1 MKKIIA
7 VFLVFAGLVMSCAV
21 NANDT
26 LPAYFN
32 VNLKDARYVVLA
44 QTAFDKEDMFVF
56 IDKEKPECKYLGKMT
71 GQGNISV
78 FEQKCRD
85 QVKTI
90 DYFAFERDYNK
101 NPRFFPARVGTS
113 YLLISRQA
121 IKERAPTQLE
131 KSLKSYK
138 GALNEAS
145 K

>member
-7 VFLVFAGLVMSCAV
+7 VFLGFAGLVMSCAV

-56 IDKEKPECKYLGKMT
+56 IDKEKSECKYLGKMT

-90 DYFAFERDYNK
+90 DYFAFERDYNQ
-101 NPRFFPARVGTS
+101 NPRFFPARVGTN

-121 IKERAPTQLE
+121 IKERAPTKLE
-131 KSLKSYK
+131 KSLKSYE
-138 GALNEAS
+138 GVLNETS

>member
-7 VFLVFAGLVMSCAV
+7 VFLGLAGLVMSGV
-21 NANDT
+21 VQANDP

-32 VNLKDARYVVLA
+32 VSLKDAKYVVLA
-44 QTAFDKEDMFVF
+44 QTVFDKEDMFVF
-56 IDKEKPECKYLGKMT
+56 IDKEKSECKYLGKMT

-85 QVKTI
+85 QSKTV

-101 NPRFFPARVGTS
+101 NPRFFPARVGVI

-121 IKERAPTQLE
+121 IKERAPTKLE
-131 KSLKSYK
+131 KTLKSYE
-138 GALNEAS
+138 GVLNEAS